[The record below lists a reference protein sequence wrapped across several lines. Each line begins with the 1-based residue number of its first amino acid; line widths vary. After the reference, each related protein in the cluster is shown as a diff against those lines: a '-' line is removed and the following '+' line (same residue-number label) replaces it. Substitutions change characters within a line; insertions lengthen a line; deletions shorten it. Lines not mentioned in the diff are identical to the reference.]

1 MLALK
6 GIYNGNNIEM
16 LEPLPKNKKFKVIV
30 TFVEEIK
37 ETDTMQIREFGKSSD
52 GFDFWL
58 DEKEDLYQDYLVK
71 S

>member
-6 GIYNGNNIEM
+6 GIYNGSNIEM
-16 LEPLPKNKKFKVIV
+16 LEPLPKNKKYKVIV
-30 TFVEEIK
+30 TFIEEIK
-37 ETDTMQIREFGKSSD
+37 ESDTGQIREFGKSSD
-52 GFDFWL
+52 SFDFWL